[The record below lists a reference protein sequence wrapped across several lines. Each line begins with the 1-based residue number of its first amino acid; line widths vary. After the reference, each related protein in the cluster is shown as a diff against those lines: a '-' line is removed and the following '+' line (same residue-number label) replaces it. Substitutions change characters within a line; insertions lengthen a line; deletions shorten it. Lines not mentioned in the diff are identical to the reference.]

1 MKKVCCVVPIYNVR
15 EYLSD
20 CLDSLANQTI
30 GSDNLQVVMVDDGS
44 TDGSSKIADE
54 YAASYDNFEV
64 HHIENGGLGHA
75 RNYGAQFADAEWICF
90 ADSDDIIV
98 DTAYE
103 EMYNLGRKYDDV
115 DMVLGDVIRFN
126 SKKTFASKCHRLAF
140 KNASEVMHITTH
152 PNLINDTTS
161 WNKLYLKSFYDKNHI
176 FWPEGIIYEDIP
188 VTIPA
193 HYLARK
199 VAYLDK
205 VVYKWRSRDNATSS
219 LTQQRTNHRNFT
231 DRLAVMSMVDEFFSK
246 NIDDE
251 EQHVIKDAHWLAVDL
266 LIFIGQFEN
275 GDEKYQNLVFDL
287 ISERIKQFDKRA
299 FLRIHAIDR
308 MKYDRIAAHDKQGL
322 IDTLHFQRR
331 GMKTLSVRQYADG
344 SWHGNYPFDW
354 VTDSLSDMTWEL
366 HEYGIKQKIRTVEFD
381 DRERSLHVGGTAYAM
396 RINETNIDSIDFSA
410 YLVNDELHPVCDIN
424 MIPQVSQHKVHVNIS
439 RDYKRIVPRVRCHRE
454 YDIEIPY
461 DLLKG
466 LPDGK
471 YRICYEYSNGALKCN
486 ERLLCSPVKGIGPRP
501 FAIIDGDKSYSIS
514 YNPSYELVI
523 TVETVKELVTGITVS
538 DGTVCVMCSDGS
550 NTEIDINDVIHG
562 RWVRVNEMF
571 FDPKI
576 SFIRTDEG
584 LLSFRAGR
592 DGYLSIQHLA
602 PGVTG
607 DIMRF
612 DDEGFDI
619 NIDMSLADGF
629 TGDARVTSVLFHG
642 RRYGVD
648 IDMPISVRDGNN
660 VVCGIAFNDKSI
672 IESCRADTY
681 EIRVEYTDCDGECR
695 VLPVYSSSDKSEQAT
710 EPVYN
715 SGYKYKLDESWSK
728 ILVKSW
734 DVPQSWWDKSK
745 RRKRLAEV
753 LLYPI
758 FRMLP
763 IKKKTV
769 MFESFWGRST
779 DCNPYAFYEW
789 MDKNHPEYECVWS
802 VNDVRMRLD
811 GNGKKVKRGSL
822 AYMMEMARA
831 KFFLNNVNFMDNH
844 VKRPHQIEIQTMHGT
859 PLKTLGLDVPGDF
872 PTQASIDKFLRKCNR
887 WDYLIV
893 QGKKTEEITK
903 SCYRFD
909 RTFLETGYPRND
921 ELFNGNTPENIS
933 SIKQEL
939 GLDPSKK
946 LVLYAPTW
954 RISNRFDLMLDLG
967 KMCDVLGNEYQV
979 ALRVHHLAAAGLHES
994 ELDPRVIN
1002 LTNAPSISDL
1012 YLITDVLI
1020 TDYSSV
1026 MFDYACVK
1034 KLDSDER
1041 KPMIFFPYDLEDYRD
1056 NLRGFN
1062 IDLETEA
1069 PGPVLLTSDEVI
1081 DAVKNIDRTEDE
1093 YREKYDEFIKK
1104 FIEFEHGNA
1113 SAEVFEQVFINPI
1126 K

>member
-15 EYLSD
+15 EFLPD
-20 CLDSLANQTI
+20 CLDSLVRQTI
-30 GSDNLQVVMVDDGS
+30 GADNLQVVMVDDGS

-54 YAASYDNFEV
+54 YADLYDNFEV

-75 RNYGAQFADAEWICF
+75 RNYGVQFADAEWVCF
-90 ADSDDIIV
+90 ADSDDIII

-103 EMYNLGRKYDDV
+103 EMYELGKKHDNI

-126 SKKTFASKCHRLAF
+126 SKKSFASKCHRKAF

-161 WNKLYLKSFYDKNHI
+161 WNKLYLKSFYDENRL

-193 HYLARK
+193 HYLASK

-205 VVYKWRSRDNATSS
+205 VVYKWRARDNATSS
-219 LTQQRTNHRNFT
+219 LTQQRTDHRNFR
-231 DRLAVMSMVDEFFSK
+231 DRLTVMGMVDDFFKK
-246 NIDDE
+246 NITDE
-251 EQHVIKDAHWLAVDL
+251 EQHIIKDAHWLGVDL
-266 LIFIGQFEN
+266 LIFIGQFEK
-275 GDEKYQNLVFDL
+275 GDEEYRQLVFDL
-287 ISERIKQFDKRA
+287 IGERIKQFDKRA
-299 FLRIHAIDR
+299 FSRIHAIDR
-308 MKYDRIAAHDKQGL
+308 MKYDRIAAHDEQGL
-322 IDTLHFQRR
+322 IDVIHFQRR
-331 GMKTLSVRQYADG
+331 GMKTLSIKQHADG
-344 SWHGNYPFDW
+344 SWHGNYPFKWANDEL
-354 VTDSLSDMTWEL
+354 TDMTWEL
-366 HEYGIKQKIRTVEFD
+366 HEYGVKQKIRKVEFD
-381 DRERSLHVGGTAYAM
+381 DEQHSVHIGGTAYAP
-396 RINETNIDSIDFSA
+396 RINETNISQVCFSA
-410 YLVNDELHPVCDIN
+410 ELVDDELCHVADID
-424 MIPQVSQHKVHVNIS
+424 MQPRKSVHKLHVNLS
-439 RDYKRIVPRVRCHRE
+439 RDYKRVVPRIRCHRE
-454 YDIEIPY
+454 YDIDMPY
-461 DLLKG
+461 SLLG
-466 LPDGK
+466 TLSDGE
-471 YRICYEYSNGALKCN
+471 YRIRYRYSNGDMECN
-486 ERLLCSPVKGIGPRP
+486 ERLLCSPTKGNAPRP
-501 FAIIDGDKSYSIS
+501 FAVVDGNRAYSVS
-514 YNPSYELVI
+514 YNPSYELVL
-523 TVETVKELVTGITVS
+523 TVETVKCVASDVTVS
-538 DGTVCVMCSDGS
+538 DGIININRSDGTTVDM
-550 NTEIDINDVIHG
+550 NVEDVKHG
-562 RWVRVNEMF
+562 HWVKTDVMF
-571 FDPKI
+571 FDANI
-576 SFIRTDEG
+576 SFVKTDDG
-584 LLSFRAGR
+584 LLSFRASR
-592 DGYLSIQHLA
+592 DGYLSIQYLL
-602 PGVTG
+602 PGVIG
-607 DIMRF
+607 DVITF
-612 DDEGFDI
+612 DDEMI
-619 NIDMSLADGF
+619 NVNIDMTLADGF
-629 TGDARVTSVLFHG
+629 DGEAKVDSVVLHG

-648 IDMPISVRDGNN
+648 IPLDIISVDGNN
-660 VVCGIAFNDKSI
+660 VTCDIALDSDGI
-672 IESCRADTY
+672 IENCRADTY
-681 EIRVEYTDCDGECR
+681 ELRVMYGGDDDERYA
-695 VLPVYSSSDKSEQAT
+695 LPVYSSSDKSEKT
-710 EPVYN
+710 TKIVHN
-715 SGYKYKLDESWSK
+715 SGYGYKLDESWSK
-728 ILVKSW
+728 ILIKSW
-734 DVPQSWWDKSK
+734 DMPQSWWDASK
-745 RRKRLAEV
+745 RRKRLAEA
-753 LLYPI
+753 LLYPM

-802 VNDVRMRLD
+802 VNDTRMHLD

-822 AYMMEMARA
+822 AYMTEMARA

-921 ELFNGNTPENIS
+921 ELFNGNTPENIAR
-933 SIKQEL
+933 IKEEL

-967 KMCDVLGNEYQV
+967 KMCDVIGDEYQV

-1034 KLDSDER
+1034 KLGSDER

-1069 PGPVLLTSDEVI
+1069 PGPILLTSDEVI
-1081 DAVKNIDRTEDE
+1081 DAVKNIDETEDE
-1093 YREKYDEFIKK
+1093 YRERYDEFVKK

-1113 SAEVFEQVFINPI
+1113 SAEVFEQVFERPI